1 MAPAPKDGLYISNG
15 GQNSEPLF
23 QFSVSRVVPGLKDN
37 RRCPSPGQGATD
49 LERAAAALPPA
60 ARSRSK
66 STSAACWWPLSS
78 GGAKWVSG
86 NPYLAASAFP
96 KGLLR
101 ANSTKLIATMN
112 VQPDMKLVV
121 NANDDVSVPF
131 AALEV
136 DQCHWPVA
144 SLHVRTDCFGK
155 THWSHRFAW
164 ILSNQAPG
172 HNCAS
177 HRRLAFND
185 KPDVGHSLD

>member
-1 MAPAPKDGLYISNG
+1 
-15 GQNSEPLF
+15 
-23 QFSVSRVVPGLKDN
+23 
-37 RRCPSPGQGATD
+37 
-49 LERAAAALPPA
+49 
-60 ARSRSK
+60 
-66 STSAACWWPLSS
+66 
-78 GGAKWVSG
+78 
-86 NPYLAASAFP
+86 
-96 KGLLR
+96 
-101 ANSTKLIATMN
+101 MN

>member
-1 MAPAPKDGLYISNG
+1 MADRIRSRFF
-15 GQNSEPLF
+15 SF

-37 RRCPSPGQGATD
+37 CRCPSPGQGATD
-49 LERAAAALPPA
+49 LERAAAALPRA

-121 NANDDVSVPF
+121 NANDDVGVPF
-131 AALEV
+131 GALEV
-136 DQCHWPVA
+136 DQCHWPVT
-144 SLHVRTDCFGK
+144 SLYVRTDCFGK
-155 THWSHRFAW
+155 THWSHRFCADFVE
-164 ILSNQAPG
+164 PG
-172 HNCAS
+172 TRPYCAS
-177 HRRLAFND
+177 HRRLAFNG
-185 KPDVGHSLD
+185 KPDLGYSLDKQTSYFLTY